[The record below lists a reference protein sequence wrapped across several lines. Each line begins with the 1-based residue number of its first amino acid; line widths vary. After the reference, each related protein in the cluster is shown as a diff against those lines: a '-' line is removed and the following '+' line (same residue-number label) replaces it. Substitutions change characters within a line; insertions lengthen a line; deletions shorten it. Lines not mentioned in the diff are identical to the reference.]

1 MKKLL
6 LLVLCLPLLQACTKK
21 MQQPASVETTSVE
34 TGPAIVEP
42 IQWPCWNNI
51 WQNRGQ
57 VPMYF
62 DSQRDI
68 AFGINNKG
76 YVLRREA
83 ALPTYR
89 VWEYNISNGVW
100 TPKGLFPG
108 MARLDGTVV
117 VVGTKAYFGLGMDF
131 DYVTPIYYHDW
142 WEYEPTTDQWT
153 QKANFPAA
161 ARTNAT
167 TFAASSKAYVVGG
180 YDQEVTKNYLKQTW
194 QYDPALNTWEQ
205 KANLP
210 GAARDEAAGFGIGS
224 KGYVGTGRGRII
236 VLNNPVTFY
245 YKDFYEYN
253 APTNTWVQ
261 KADYPLATRYCA
273 FAFMIRGNGFIGGGY
288 NASAGYRDL
297 YMYDQLTN
305 QWVDKADYPG
315 YGTSPHHFG
324 NLFHFSTLDH
334 GYVIEEAHLDRDG
347 EVPQRMWRYIKKQYC
362 PN

>member
-6 LLVLCLPLLQACTKK
+6 LLVLCLPLLQACTKTNA
-21 MQQPASVETTSVE
+21 PSTPVEVATT
-34 TGPAIVEP
+34 AADP

-57 VPMYF
+57 VLLYF
-62 DSQRDI
+62 DSHRDI
-68 AFGINNKG
+68 AFGIENKG
-76 YVLRREA
+76 YMLKRES

-89 VWEYNISNGVW
+89 VWEYNISNGMW

-117 VVGTKAYFGLGMDF
+117 VIGAKAYFGLGMDF

-142 WEYEPTTDQWT
+142 WEYDPVADQWT
-153 QKANFPAA
+153 AKANFPAA

-167 TFAASSKAYVVGG
+167 AFAASSRAYVVGG

-194 QYDPALNTWEQ
+194 QYDPASNAWDQ
-205 KANLP
+205 KANFP
-210 GAARDEAAGFGIGS
+210 GAGRDEAAGFGIGS
-224 KGYVGTGRGRII
+224 KGYVGTGRGRVII
-236 VLNNPVTFY
+236 LNNPVTFY

-253 APTNTWVQ
+253 VPTNTWLQ
-261 KADYPLATRYCA
+261 KADYPLATRYAA
-273 FAFMIRGNGFIGGGY
+273 FSFMIRGNGFIGGGY

-305 QWVDKADYPG
+305 TWVDKTDYPG

-324 NLFHFSTLDH
+324 NLYHFSTLDH
-334 GYVIEEAHLDRDG
+334 GYVIEEDHLTSAG
-347 EVPQRMWRYIKKQYC
+347 VSTQTMWRYIKRQYC